1 MQLRMNFNVDTYIPE
16 DSKVRLVC
24 NIIDE
29 MNLEPI
35 LSTCRNRG
43 RKPVVDPVTMLKI
56 LLFCYSEGIY
66 TTRKIEDFCIY
77 DTRGHYLLQGQ
88 KAPDHSS
95 VNRFRNFIV
104 DHTTEL
110 LTQSKI
116 QRHQEGVIQYKNIA

>member
-1 MQLRMNFNVDTYIPE
+1 MQLRMNFNVETYIPE

-77 DTRGHYLLQGQ
+77 DTRAHYLLQGQ

-95 VNRFRNFIV
+95 INRFRNSIL
-104 DHTTEL
+104 DYTTDL
-110 LTQSKI
+110 LTQFVELMLE
-116 QRHQEGVIQYKNIA
+116 EGHVEVH

>member
-1 MQLRMNFNVDTYIPE
+1 MQLRMNFNVETYIPE

-77 DTRGHYLLQGQ
+77 DTLAHYLLQG
-88 KAPDHSS
+88 
-95 VNRFRNFIV
+95 
-104 DHTTEL
+104 
-110 LTQSKI
+110 
-116 QRHQEGVIQYKNIA
+116 